1 MSNSILERDLTEH
14 PKEEETQDS
23 KMSADNV
30 EAQNSPQTIT
40 ASEQISKSAYEDI
53 VTAGFTGTIYY
64 IWVFFTAL
72 WALGKNA
79 SYYTTYHRATFWPTA
94 LAIPQFICA
103 VLILGVSF
111 NMLISVV
118 GSSTKKKFCKC
129 ETLVKIWL
137 YATPI
142 MLLALLLL
150 DIWAITFNALGF
162 RQVSNEDQDDSKELI
177 PGSARDVDNLVNL
190 ISILSIIFNVTVT
203 LFFIAVNFWKWQRM
217 YKRCSEIMKLA

>member
-30 EAQNSPQTIT
+30 EAQNSPQTTT

-79 SYYTTYHRATFWPTA
+79 SYYTTYHSATFWPTA

-118 GSSTKKKFCKC
+118 GSSSTKKNKLCKC
-129 ETLVKIWL
+129 ETPVKIWL
-137 YATPI
+137 YATPAI
-142 MLLALLLL
+142 LLALLIL
-150 DIWAITFNALGF
+150 DIWAITFNAIGF
-162 RQVSNEDQDDSKELI
+162 RQVDSDGSKELI
-177 PGSARDVDNLVNL
+177 PGSAGDVDSVHLPHSGLNQNGQKH
-190 ISILSIIFNVTVT
+190 
-203 LFFIAVNFWKWQRM
+203 FW
-217 YKRCSEIMKLA
+217 

>member
-79 SYYTTYHRATFWPTA
+79 SYYTTYHSATFWPTA

-103 VLILGVSF
+103 ALILGVSF

-118 GSSTKKKFCKC
+118 GSPTIKKFCKC
-129 ETLVKIWL
+129 EAPVKIWL

-162 RQVSNEDQDDSKELI
+162 RQVSNEDQDGSKELV
-177 PGSARDVDNLVNL
+177 PGSVRDVDNLVNL